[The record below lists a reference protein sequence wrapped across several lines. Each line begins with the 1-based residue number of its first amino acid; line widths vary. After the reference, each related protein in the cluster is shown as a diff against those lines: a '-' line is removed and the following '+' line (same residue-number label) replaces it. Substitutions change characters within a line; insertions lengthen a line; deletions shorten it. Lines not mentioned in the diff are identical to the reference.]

1 MVLLAH
7 ILQAAMAVIGGPT
20 PGTMKLRKGLLT
32 ALLHTRPLGLDYDG
46 EHQQEHC
53 EDGDTVCVRVTRRC
67 LV

>member
-1 MVLLAH
+1 MH
-7 ILQAAMAVIGGPT
+7 CETLQRFVDNYTTLP
-20 PGTMKLRKGLLT
+20 
-32 ALLHTRPLGLDYDG
+32 HTRPLGLDYDG

>member
-1 MVLLAH
+1 MH
-7 ILQAAMAVIGGPT
+7 CEILQRFVDNST
-20 PGTMKLRKGLLT
+20 T
-32 ALLHTRPLGLDYDG
+32 LLHTCPLGLDDG